1 MARCTGN
8 DTLQIIP
15 YECPPITKTACT
27 NGKKQI
33 LEWDEFHCCQHP
45 VCECVCEG
53 WGSSH
58 YNTFDG
64 SYYSYKGNCTYVLM
78 EEITPKFNLKIYI
91 DGASCDPKEDSSCS
105 RSISVFYGSLVVRL
119 QNTNLNGASKLE
131 ALTNNSVVRLPFS
144 QQGVKVINSGINLI
158 LEIPRIEVVIKF
170 GKNGFSVFVPVKT
183 FGRNTQGHCGTC
195 NNIQSD
201 DCRLPGGQLVK
212 SCAVMADYWLVKDS
226 TKPNCKKPLAPP
238 TNILETTTKPVSKGY
253 TRLQTSPQVSQ
264 SITTSSTITRTTLQP
279 PGTKTTFETPT
290 TTTQSKSPPTGAK
303 GATETTI
310 SSAKTTGLPGIT
322 QTQKTESKTTF
333 PKSTGAVKKT
343 TTLQPGERFPTK
355 STSPGV
361 SLSPES
367 TTQLTSPQESET
379 TPIIESATTIITRST
394 LPSSGTEATYKAPTT
409 FTGSTSPPTG
419 TKGATET
426 TISSAKT
433 TGLPGITETQKTE
446 SKTTFPKSTGA
457 VKKTT
462 TLQPGERFP
471 TKSTSPGVSLSPE
484 STTQRTSPQESE
496 TTPIIESATTIITRS
511 TLPSSGTETTFKAPT
526 TFTGSTSPPTGAKGA
541 TETTIFSAKTTKLP
555 GITET
560 QKTESKTT
568 LPKSVGTVEKT
579 TTLQAKET
587 SAIKSTSTSSS
598 TRLGSTTAPQVSE
611 TVQGSTASSITRS
624 TIAPRGTVTAI
635 VTSATR
641 STSAPAESE
650 ASPETQRTIATTR
663 SGGIPETT
671 TGSITLL
678 PRATFTT
685 KPISSLLP
693 GSTGFTMQQST
704 PSVSKTTPSKG
715 FTSTRVTELNYRTT
729 LPITGSTT
737 LTVTPNTSTK
747 SSPESTISTETK
759 TTPTPST
766 AKTIEYS
773 TTEPKPCREDSVCD
787 LLTSEEGPF
796 AECHDSVSPRNFHSS
811 CVSDSCTDSNQAV
824 ECESLESYAA
834 ACAQAG
840 VCIDWRNY
848 TKLCASDCPLNKV
861 YKPCGPAE
869 QPTCDDNPDEPPTNV
884 TTEGCFCAE
893 GMKLF
898 NKYSDVC
905 VKTCGCLDPENNP
918 HEFNETFEYKCQDC
932 ICEKSKTV
940 TCKPRV
946 CPEPENTTCVDKGYV
961 LVNQTSKL
969 DPCCLE
975 HVCQCQ
981 VTTCPVPKISCLVGF
996 KPILSVAEGACC
1008 PNYTC
1013 VPKKVCVHDDAEYQ
1027 IGATVPGSEEC
1038 EECLCSRET
1047 DSSSGG
1053 LLKINCT
1060 VKQCNES
1067 CELGMKY
1074 VQKDTDKCCGKCKPT
1089 HCVITDNG
1097 TKQLLIEGET
1107 WSPPKNKCEVLVCVK
1122 TEDTL
1127 VIVNSTVPCPHFN
1140 ESECLPN
1147 TTQTAADGCCKTC
1160 VEKDKTCKKVS
1171 MKIRITHK
1179 GCSSNEEVD
1188 MPFCEGSCNTFT
1200 KYSQAAASLQ
1210 HSCSC
1215 CKELRSSNRTVN
1227 LRCLNGET
1235 IPHSYQHVEEC
1246 ACNPTECTKA
1256 AVAPARRRRSFSL
1269 V

>member
-238 TNILETTTKPVSKGY
+238 TNILETTTKPVK
-253 TRLQTSPQVSQ
+253 
-264 SITTSSTITRTTLQP
+264 
-279 PGTKTTFETPT
+279 
-290 TTTQSKSPPTGAK
+290 
-303 GATETTI
+303 
-310 SSAKTTGLPGIT
+310 
-322 QTQKTESKTTF
+322 
-333 PKSTGAVKKT
+333 
-343 TTLQPGERFPTK
+343 
-355 STSPGV
+355 
-361 SLSPES
+361 
-367 TTQLTSPQESET
+367 
-379 TPIIESATTIITRST
+379 
-394 LPSSGTEATYKAPTT
+394 
-409 FTGSTSPPTG
+409 
-419 TKGATET
+419 
-426 TISSAKT
+426 
-433 TGLPGITETQKTE
+433 
-446 SKTTFPKSTGA
+446 
-457 VKKTT
+457 
-462 TLQPGERFP
+462 
-471 TKSTSPGVSLSPE
+471 
-484 STTQRTSPQESE
+484 
-496 TTPIIESATTIITRS
+496 
-511 TLPSSGTETTFKAPT
+511 
-526 TFTGSTSPPTGAKGA
+526 
-541 TETTIFSAKTTKLP
+541 
-555 GITET
+555 
-560 QKTESKTT
+560 
-568 LPKSVGTVEKT
+568 
-579 TTLQAKET
+579 
-587 SAIKSTSTSSS
+587 
-598 TRLGSTTAPQVSE
+598 
-611 TVQGSTASSITRS
+611 
-624 TIAPRGTVTAI
+624 
-635 VTSATR
+635 
-641 STSAPAESE
+641 
-650 ASPETQRTIATTR
+650 
-663 SGGIPETT
+663 
-671 TGSITLL
+671 
-678 PRATFTT
+678 
-685 KPISSLLP
+685 
-693 GSTGFTMQQST
+693 
-704 PSVSKTTPSKG
+704 
-715 FTSTRVTELNYRTT
+715 
-729 LPITGSTT
+729 
-737 LTVTPNTSTK
+737 
-747 SSPESTISTETK
+747 
-759 TTPTPST
+759 
-766 AKTIEYS
+766 
-773 TTEPKPCREDSVCD
+773 DSVCD

-1097 TKQLLIEGET
+1097 TKQLLIVKT